1 MSRRKSS
8 PARPSP
14 GHSSPGRSSPG
25 RSEHSAGIK
34 STSWRRPGRLGAIG
48 LCVLGLVVAGTV
60 WLRSSQS
67 RAQYQ
72 QALTILETDPAHA
85 EKLAESAIAE
95 AWDDYPEAQLLQCRA
110 LAALGQWHMALGAFS
125 LIEDTSKCD
134 PAFLFDLG
142 EKSFKD
148 GEWKLAELAL
158 QATARQTGT
167 MQTRALELL
176 IQLHLKFHHLPEVL
190 LLCREWQ
197 RVDPEAALPWA
208 IVGDLEASAVELGPA
223 IADYREA
230 LRRSPPSDLERTT
243 RSSLTLLLV
252 LTGDTVAARREFDVV
267 LKTTSLPPTDQLIYA
282 QLLRLE
288 GRSDEALKEID
299 SYLSRAG
306 ADSESLK
313 QRGIIHLDA
322 GRLEQALAD
331 LKESVQMNPR
341 DIGAQHKLAQVYTR
355 LGNDEA
361 AKVHRDE
368 GRRLSEAADRAS
380 ELKK

>member
-8 PARPSP
+8 TARPKT
-14 GHSSPGRSSPG
+14 GRT
-25 RSEHSAGIK
+25 EHATGIERP
-34 STSWRRPGRLGAIG
+34 SWRRPGRLAALG
-48 LCVLGLVVAGTV
+48 LCVVGLFAAGTV
-60 WLRSSQS
+60 WLKSSQS

-72 QALTILETDPAHA
+72 QATTILETDPAQA

-95 AWDDYPEAQLLQCRA
+95 AWGDYPEAQLLQCRA

-125 LIEDTSKCD
+125 LIKDTSKCD

-142 EKSFKD
+142 EKSFKN

-158 QATARQTGT
+158 QATARRAGT
-167 MQTRALELL
+167 MQTQALDLL

-190 LLCREWQ
+190 VLCREWQ

-223 IADYREA
+223 ISDYREA
-230 LRRSPPSDLERTT
+230 LRRSPPADLARKI
-243 RSSLTLLLV
+243 RSSLVRLLV

-267 LKTTSLPPTDQLIYA
+267 LKTTSLAPADQLIYA

-288 GRSDEALKEID
+288 GRSEEALKEID
-299 SYLSRAG
+299 SYIARSG

-331 LKESVQMNPR
+331 LKESVQMDPR
-341 DIGAQHKLAQVYTR
+341 DIGAQYKLAQVYTR

-361 AKVHRDE
+361 ARPHRE
-368 GRRLSEAADRAS
+368 EARRLSEAAERAS
-380 ELKK
+380 EPKK

>member
-14 GHSSPGRSSPG
+14 GRA
-25 RSEHSAGIK
+25 EHSAGTK

-48 LCVLGLVVAGTV
+48 VCVIGLVATGWV

-72 QALTILETDPAHA
+72 QAMTILETDPAHA
-85 EKLAESAIAE
+85 EKLAETAIE
-95 AWDDYPEAQLLQCRA
+95 DAWGDYPEAQLLQCRA

-125 LIEDTSKCD
+125 LIKDTSKCD

-167 MQTRALELL
+167 FQPRALDLL

-190 LLCREWQ
+190 VLCREWQ
-197 RVDPEAALPWA
+197 QVDPEAALPWA
-208 IVGDLEASAVELGPA
+208 IIGDLEASAVELGPA
-223 IADYREA
+223 ISDYREA
-230 LRRSPPSDLERTT
+230 LRRSPPADLERRV
-243 RSSLTLLLV
+243 RSSLTRLLV

-267 LKTTSLPPTDQLIYA
+267 LKTTSLPPADQLIYA

-288 GRSDEALKEID
+288 GRSEEALKEID
-299 SYLSRAG
+299 SYISHAG

-322 GRLEQALAD
+322 GRLESALAD
-331 LKESVQMNPR
+331 LRQSVQMNPR

-355 LGNDEA
+355 LGDDEA
-361 AKVHRDE
+361 ARPHRE
-368 GRRLSEAADRAS
+368 EARRLSATSDRAS